1 MNIKIISKMK
11 NLIIVILIFTIL
23 GLIGYISRITSE
35 YQKREDTLIMMYN
48 SKCDHSKIN
57 YKLLR
62 SY

>member
-1 MNIKIISKMK
+1 M
-11 NLIIVILIFTIL
+11 VI
-23 GLIGYISRITSE
+23 GLIMYCNNVREE

-48 SKCDHSKIN
+48 SKCDHAKID

>member
-1 MNIKIISKMK
+1 MNIKITSKMK

>member
-1 MNIKIISKMK
+1 MK
-11 NLIIVILIFTIL
+11 NCVIIVLIAIIL
-23 GLIGYISRITSE
+23 GLMVYCNNIREE
-35 YQKREDTLIMMYN
+35 YQKKEDTLIMMYN

>member
-1 MNIKIISKMK
+1 MNIKITSKMK
-11 NLIIVILIFTIL
+11 NLIIAILIFTIL

>member
-1 MNIKIISKMK
+1 MNIKITSKMK
-11 NLIIVILIFTIL
+11 NLIIAILIFTIL
-23 GLIGYISRITSE
+23 GLIGYISHITSE

>member
-1 MNIKIISKMK
+1 MK
-11 NLIIVILIFTIL
+11 NLIIAILIFTIL
-23 GLIGYISRITSE
+23 GLIGYISHITSE

-48 SKCDHSKIN
+48 SKCDHSKID

>member
-1 MNIKIISKMK
+1 MK
-11 NLIIVILIFTIL
+11 NCVIVVLITIIL
-23 GLIGYISRITSE
+23 GLMVYCNHIREE
-35 YQKREDTLIMMYN
+35 YQKKEDTLIMMYN

>member
-1 MNIKIISKMK
+1 MK
-11 NLIIVILIFTIL
+11 NLIIAILIFTIL